1 MVIDAG
7 RAFFVS
13 SAGSNV
19 GDHPDLG
26 GTRSSPACSSKC
38 LQWSTKSTQSL
49 HNDLVLTMSTPSVL
63 VTPAPNWGNRPL
75 FREVTLPR
83 AIILR
88 RTDYISTRPSIM
100 TMPTKVILAS
110 PTSAPP
116 PIPADNPGR
125 DFSSWLFQSHSACRG
140 FCKRRKT
147 GISAEKICC

>member
-38 LQWSTKSTQSL
+38 LQGSTMVYTKSTQSL

-110 PTSAPP
+110 STSAPP
-116 PIPADNPGR
+116 PIPADNPWSR
-125 DFSSWLFQSHSACRG
+125 LLIMALSITLSVPQILQKKENRN
-140 FCKRRKT
+140 
-147 GISAEKICC
+147 

>member
-1 MVIDAG
+1 MSLVPAPTWETTQTLAAPDHHLPAPQ
-7 RAFFVS
+7 
-13 SAGSNV
+13 NV
-19 GDHPDLG
+19 YKG
-26 GTRSSPACSSKC
+26 

-63 VTPAPNWGNRPL
+63 VIPAPNWGDRPL

-110 PTSAPP
+110 STSAPP

-125 DFSSWLFQSHSACRG
+125 DFSSWLFQSHSACRR

-147 GISAEKICC
+147 GISAKKICC

>member
-1 MVIDAG
+1 MSLVPAPTWETTQTLAAPDHHLPAPQ
-7 RAFFVS
+7 
-13 SAGSNV
+13 NV
-19 GDHPDLG
+19 YKG
-26 GTRSSPACSSKC
+26 

-63 VTPAPNWGNRPL
+63 VTPAPNWGDRPL

-110 PTSAPP
+110 STSAPP

-125 DFSSWLFQSHSACRG
+125 DFSSWLFQSHSACPG

>member
-1 MVIDAG
+1 MPAPTWETTQTLAAPDHHLPAPQ
-7 RAFFVS
+7 
-13 SAGSNV
+13 NV
-19 GDHPDLG
+19 YKG
-26 GTRSSPACSSKC
+26 

-110 PTSAPP
+110 STSAPP
-116 PIPADNPGR
+116 PIPAADNPGR
-125 DFSSWLFQSHSACRG
+125 DFSSWLFQSHSACRR

>member
-1 MVIDAG
+1 MSLVPAPTWETTQTLAAPDHHLPAPQ
-7 RAFFVS
+7 
-13 SAGSNV
+13 NV
-19 GDHPDLG
+19 YKG
-26 GTRSSPACSSKC
+26 

-63 VTPAPNWGNRPL
+63 VTPAPNWGDRPL

-110 PTSAPP
+110 STSAPP
-116 PIPADNPGR
+116 PIPADNPR
-125 DFSSWLFQSHSACRG
+125 SRLLIMALSITLSVPQILQKKENRN
-140 FCKRRKT
+140 
-147 GISAEKICC
+147 

>member
-1 MVIDAG
+1 MPAPTWETTQTLAAPDHHLPAPQ
-7 RAFFVS
+7 
-13 SAGSNV
+13 NV
-19 GDHPDLG
+19 YKG
-26 GTRSSPACSSKC
+26 

-110 PTSAPP
+110 STSAPP
-116 PIPADNPGR
+116 PIPADNPRGR
-125 DFSSWLFQSHSACRG
+125 DFSSWLFQSHSACRR

>member
-1 MVIDAG
+1 MSLVPAPTWETTQTLAAPDHHLPAPQ
-7 RAFFVS
+7 
-13 SAGSNV
+13 NV
-19 GDHPDLG
+19 YKG
-26 GTRSSPACSSKC
+26 
-38 LQWSTKSTQSL
+38 LQWSTQSL

-110 PTSAPP
+110 STSAPP
-116 PIPADNPGR
+116 PIPADNPWSR
-125 DFSSWLFQSHSACRG
+125 LLIMALSITLCVPQILQKKENRN
-140 FCKRRKT
+140 
-147 GISAEKICC
+147 

>member
-1 MVIDAG
+1 MSLVPAPTWETTQTLAAPDHHLPAPQ
-7 RAFFVS
+7 
-13 SAGSNV
+13 NV
-19 GDHPDLG
+19 YKG
-26 GTRSSPACSSKC
+26 

-116 PIPADNPGR
+116 PIQLTTPGR
-125 DFSSWLFQSHSACRG
+125 DFSSWLFQSHSACRR

>member
-38 LQWSTKSTQSL
+38 LQGLTMVYTKSTQSL

-110 PTSAPP
+110 STSAPP
-116 PIPADNPGR
+116 PIPADNPR
-125 DFSSWLFQSHSACRG
+125 SRLLIMALSITLSVPQILQKKENRN
-140 FCKRRKT
+140 
-147 GISAEKICC
+147 

>member
-1 MVIDAG
+1 MWPELFLSLVPAPTWETTQTLAAPDHHLPAPQ
-7 RAFFVS
+7 
-13 SAGSNV
+13 NV
-19 GDHPDLG
+19 YKG
-26 GTRSSPACSSKC
+26 

-110 PTSAPP
+110 STSAPP
-116 PIPADNPGR
+116 PIPADNPWSR
-125 DFSSWLFQSHSACRG
+125 LLIMALSITLSVPWILQKKENRN
-140 FCKRRKT
+140 
-147 GISAEKICC
+147 

>member
-1 MVIDAG
+1 MSLVPAPTWETTQTLAAPDHHLPAPQ
-7 RAFFVS
+7 
-13 SAGSNV
+13 NV
-19 GDHPDLG
+19 YKG
-26 GTRSSPACSSKC
+26 
-38 LQWSTKSTQSL
+38 LQWSAKSTQSL

-125 DFSSWLFQSHSACRG
+125 GFSSWLFQSHSACRR